1 METSMNVKTLSDL
14 ARELNLTLAYPYQS
28 TGTYR
33 FFYKVPFNIDRTMGT
48 EFSEVDNL
56 LCIGR
61 ICLETGTYQFLDE
74 MDYRNDVCWC
84 KFKDIH
90 FFASFR
96 TRVQLEQA
104 IELVNNYPLKI
115 KEEEIRKAKLRIEC
129 DFTPNG
135 FPPPPEVEKV
145 IE

>member
-1 METSMNVKTLSDL
+1 MNVKTLSEM
-14 ARELNLTLAYPYQS
+14 AKELNLTLAFPYQS

-33 FFYKVPFNIDRTMGT
+33 IFYKVPFNIDRTMGT
-48 EFSEVDNL
+48 EFSPVDKL

-74 MDYRNDVCWC
+74 MDCRNDICHC
-84 KFKDIH
+84 SFRDIH

-96 TRVQLEQA
+96 TRVNLERA
-104 IELVNNYPLKI
+104 IELVNKYPMKI
-115 KEEEIRKAKLRIEC
+115 KEEEIRKAKQRIEC
-129 DFTPNG
+129 DFTPDG
-135 FPPPPEVEKV
+135 LPPKPGIERV

>member
-14 ARELNLTLAYPYQS
+14 AKELNLTLAYPYQS

-33 FFYKVPFNIDRTMGT
+33 FFYKIPFKMDRTMGT
-48 EFSEVDNL
+48 EYSEVENL
-56 LCIGR
+56 ICIGR

-74 MDYRNDVCWC
+74 MDYRNDICWC
-84 KFKDIH
+84 KFRDIH
-90 FFASFR
+90 FFRSFR
-96 TRVQLEQA
+96 TRVNLERA
-104 IELVNNYPLKI
+104 IELVNTYPLVV
-115 KEEEIRKAKLRIEC
+115 KEEKVRVAKQRLEC

-135 FPPPPEVEKV
+135 FPAPPEVEKV

>member
-14 ARELNLTLAYPYQS
+14 ARELDLTLAYPYQS

-33 FFYKVPFNIDRTMGT
+33 FFYKVPFNIDRSMG
-48 EFSEVDNL
+48 SEYIEGDNL

-61 ICLETGTYQFLDE
+61 ICPETGTYLFLNTMECKHDI
-74 MDYRNDVCWC
+74 CWC
-84 KFKDIH
+84 KFKEIH

-96 TRVQLEQA
+96 TRGNLEQA

-115 KEEEIRKAKLRIEC
+115 KEEEIRKAKQRIEC

-135 FPPPPEVEKV
+135 FPQPPEVEKV

>member
-1 METSMNVKTLSDL
+1 METFMNVKTLSDL
-14 ARELNLTLAYPYQS
+14 ARELDLTLAYPYQS

-33 FFYKVPFNIDRTMGT
+33 FFYKVPFNIDRTMGS
-48 EFSEVDNL
+48 EFIDGDNL

-61 ICLETGTYQFLDE
+61 ICMETGTYLFLNTMECKHDI
-74 MDYRNDVCWC
+74 CWC
-84 KFKDIH
+84 KFKEIH

-96 TRVQLEQA
+96 TRGNLEQA

-115 KEEEIRKAKLRIEC
+115 KEEEIRKAKQRIEC

>member
-1 METSMNVKTLSDL
+1 METSMNAQTLSDL

-28 TGTYR
+28 TGTYKM
-33 FFYKVPFNIDRTMGT
+33 FYKVPFQIDRTMGT

-56 LCIGR
+56 ICIGR
-61 ICLETGTYQFLDE
+61 ICPETGTYQFLDE
-74 MDYRNDVCWC
+74 MDYKNDICLC
-84 KFKDIH
+84 KFRDIH

-96 TRVQLEQA
+96 TRVRLERA
-104 IELVNNYPLKI
+104 IELVNSYPLLV
-115 KEEEIRKAKLRIEC
+115 KEEKVRKAKQRLEC

-135 FPPPPEVEKV
+135 MPAAPEIEKV

>member
-1 METSMNVKTLSDL
+1 MNVKTLSDL
-14 ARELNLTLAYPYQS
+14 ARELNLTLGYPFQS
-28 TGTYR
+28 SGTYR
-33 FFYKVPFNIDRTMGT
+33 FFYKLPFKIDRVMGT
-48 EFSEVDNL
+48 ECGVDL
-56 LCIGR
+56 ICIGK
-61 ICLETGTYQFLDE
+61 ICLETGTYQFLNE
-74 MDYRNDVCWC
+74 MDCKNDTCWC

-115 KEEEIRKAKLRIEC
+115 KEEEIRKAKQRIEC

-145 IE
+145 I

>member
-1 METSMNVKTLSDL
+1 MNVKTLSEI
-14 ARELNLTLAYPYQS
+14 AKELDLTLAYPYQS

-33 FFYKVPFNIDRTMGT
+33 FFYKVPFNIDRTMG
-48 EFSEVDNL
+48 SEYIDGNNL

-61 ICLETGTYQFLDE
+61 ICIETGTYLFLNT
-74 MDYRNDVCWC
+74 MDCQNDTCWC
-84 KFKDIH
+84 KFKEIH
-90 FFASFR
+90 FFPSFR
-96 TRVQLEQA
+96 FRSKMEQA

-115 KEEEIRKAKLRIEC
+115 KEEEIRKAKQRIEC

-135 FPPPPEVEKV
+135 MPAPPEVEKV

>member
-1 METSMNVKTLSDL
+1 MNVKTLSDL
-14 ARELNLTLAYPYQS
+14 ARELDLTLAYPYQS

-33 FFYKVPFNIDRTMGT
+33 FFYKVPFNIYRLRGSD
-48 EFSEVDNL
+48 FSPVDNL

-61 ICLETGTYQFLDE
+61 ICLETGTYQFLNE
-74 MDYRNDVCWC
+74 MDCKNDFCYC

-96 TRVQLEQA
+96 FRSKMEQA

-115 KEEEIRKAKLRIEC
+115 KEEEIRKAKQRIEC
-129 DFTPNG
+129 DFTPNVK
-135 FPPPPEVEKV
+135 PAESEVDRILE
-145 IE
+145 